1 MSTEQ
6 ARKRAKTQREAVAE
20 HAPWRPV
27 HYELADAD
35 ALQALMRGDAD
46 AGKQQR
52 ALKFII
58 ENLCGTYEVSYR
70 PGAEEGRRD
79 TDFAEGRRF
88 PGLQIVKLLKLNL
101 SALRRDNN
109 NG

>member
-1 MSTEQ
+1 LSTEQ
-6 ARKRAKTQREAVAE
+6 ARKRAKSQREAVAE

-52 ALKFII
+52 ALNFII
-58 ENLCGTYEVSYR
+58 NNIAAAYDEPYR
-70 PGAEEGRRD
+70 PGAEEGSRD
-79 TDFAEGRRF
+79 TTFALGRAYVGR
-88 PGLQIVKLLKLNL
+88 QIVKLLKLNL